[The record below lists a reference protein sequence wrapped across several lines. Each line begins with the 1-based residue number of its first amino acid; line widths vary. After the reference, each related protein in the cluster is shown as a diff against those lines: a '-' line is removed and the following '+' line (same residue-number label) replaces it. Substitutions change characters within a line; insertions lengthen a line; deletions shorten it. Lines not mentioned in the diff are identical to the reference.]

1 MPEQARR
8 AELAARLRRL
18 RQPLY
23 RQSAFLLGGAGI
35 TAATG
40 FVFWLAAAR
49 LVDPGELGT
58 AAGLVAAVA
67 LINYLTG
74 FGLPQGLLRY
84 SGDFRVSVS
93 ELTNAAILI
102 TAASS
107 LIGALTFA
115 AGASLWAP
123 ALQHDLSSPVDL
135 ALFAIFCIGV
145 SVGLVLD
152 SALTARRRGQWAL
165 ARAGIMSAGKLVGLP
180 LLAAGGAIGL
190 YIAMSAP
197 IVLASVCI
205 YLLLPVILPTFR
217 RGAVATS
224 ESVQEFAG
232 YSLRTFPANLFAG
245 APLLLPLIVSG
256 LLGSRQTA
264 FYYVAWSFAAIL
276 QLAPILISQVSLT
289 ETSWQDPWET
299 ASRARRFAVSL
310 VVPAIVVIFVAA
322 PLILSIYGPEYE
334 DHATFVLRALAL
346 AVLPWCFFSINL
358 SFLRAQDR
366 HLAVTSCSAAFALS
380 GLAGAVVGAL
390 LGDLDGL
397 AVGWLTG
404 TAIASLGIEAGIRS
418 KIRDFGETEADRS
431 LQPASDSAEIDEHQL
446 VFVGGLHRSGTTL
459 LARWIA
465 KHPQVSGFKDTGAR
479 QDEGQHLQ
487 LVYPADPYHGGPGRF
502 AFAPDAHLTE
512 ESPLNTEHN
521 RRALWHAWRRH
532 WDLDKPILV
541 EKSPPNLMQTRF
553 LQALF
558 PGSIHVLIIRHP
570 IAVSEATHKWGHP
583 MIRVF
588 KPPGLVR
595 HWLKAHE
602 ILVSDAA
609 RLGKVILVRYEDLVR
624 APEETLAEVFDFI
637 GIERRALPPDMNVRN
652 SNLEYFEAWPGGRG
666 GDRWTSRLI
675 SRWVV
680 RRYEQRAL
688 AFGYSLL
695 HPNDILESDPRVEAL
710 LRGQRLSPEALAPPH
725 R

>member
-224 ESVQEFAG
+224 KSVPEFAG

-276 QLAPILISQVSLT
+276 QLRSDPDIAGLTHRNVLAGPLGNRFARPALCSQPGGAGDSRDLRGGTADPLDLWPGVRRPCDVRPPGACAGGSSLVLLLNQSLFPADARP
-289 ETSWQDPWET
+289 TSGRHFMLGGLW
-299 ASRARRFAVSL
+299 ARRLSRG
-310 VVPAIVVIFVAA
+310 PSSA
-322 PLILSIYGPEYE
+322 PCLETWTGWL
-334 DHATFVLRALAL
+334 
-346 AVLPWCFFSINL
+346 
-358 SFLRAQDR
+358 
-366 HLAVTSCSAAFALS
+366 
-380 GLAGAVVGAL
+380 LAG
-390 LGDLDGL
+390 
-397 AVGWLTG
+397 
-404 TAIASLGIEAGIRS
+404 
-418 KIRDFGETEADRS
+418 
-431 LQPASDSAEIDEHQL
+431 
-446 VFVGGLHRSGTTL
+446 
-459 LARWIA
+459 
-465 KHPQVSGFKDTGAR
+465 
-479 QDEGQHLQ
+479 
-487 LVYPADPYHGGPGRF
+487 
-502 AFAPDAHLTE
+502 
-512 ESPLNTEHN
+512 
-521 RRALWHAWRRH
+521 
-532 WDLDKPILV
+532 
-541 EKSPPNLMQTRF
+541 
-553 LQALF
+553 
-558 PGSIHVLIIRHP
+558 
-570 IAVSEATHKWGHP
+570 
-583 MIRVF
+583 
-588 KPPGLVR
+588 
-595 HWLKAHE
+595 
-602 ILVSDAA
+602 
-609 RLGKVILVRYEDLVR
+609 
-624 APEETLAEVFDFI
+624 
-637 GIERRALPPDMNVRN
+637 
-652 SNLEYFEAWPGGRG
+652 
-666 GDRWTSRLI
+666 
-675 SRWVV
+675 
-680 RRYEQRAL
+680 
-688 AFGYSLL
+688 
-695 HPNDILESDPRVEAL
+695 
-710 LRGQRLSPEALAPPH
+710 
-725 R
+725 